1 VCGRYVSATSEPDL
15 IGAYGV
21 TEVDARESIRPRWN
35 VAPTDVVP
43 MVRAGE
49 GSGRV
54 LSSARWG
61 LVPSWSADRAGA
73 ARLINARL
81 ETVADK
87 PAFRAALRT
96 RRCLL
101 PADGYYEWAPD
112 GDRPGRRPYLVR
124 SAAGGGLTFAGLYE
138 TWRDPAAGGETL
150 VTVTVVTTAA
160 AGAAARV
167 HDRMPVLLPPEAWE
181 AWLAP
186 NLTDPAAAVAL
197 AVAAAPPPLTV
208 SPANRLVGDVA
219 NDGPHLLAAADGDGP
234 ALTLF

>member
-21 TEVDARESIRPRWN
+21 TEVAVREPIRPRWN

-49 GSGRV
+49 GGGRV
-54 LSSARWG
+54 LASARWG
-61 LVPSWSADRAGA
+61 LVPSWSADRSGA

-87 PAFRAALRT
+87 PAFRGALRA

-101 PADGYYEWAPD
+101 PADGYYEWAAD
-112 GDRPGRRPYLVR
+112 ADRPGRRPYLLR
-124 SAAGGGLTFAGLYE
+124 SASGGGLAFAGLYE
-138 TWRDPAAGGETL
+138 TWRDPAAGGATL

-160 AGAAARV
+160 TGAAASV
-167 HDRMPVLLPPEAWE
+167 HDRMPVLLPPDAWA

-186 NLTDPAAAVAL
+186 EATDPEAAVAL
-197 AVAAAPPPLTV
+197 ARDAAGPPLVVT
-208 SPANRLVGDVA
+208 PANRLVGDVS
-219 NDGPHLLAAADGDGP
+219 NDGPHLLEPDPADEP
-234 ALTLF
+234 APTLF